1 MARRHQMTIAKLSGY
16 QVINLGPMD
25 IWDGADLALLRE
37 TLTRLVE
44 IDGVTRVAV
53 SYTHL
58 TLPTK
63 A

>member
-1 MARRHQMTIAKLSGY
+1 MNDEATSNADRDDDTTDFGY
-16 QVINLGPMD
+16 
-25 IWDGADLALLRE
+25 
-37 TLTRLVE
+37 
-44 IDGVTRVAV
+44 TRVAV